1 MGTVKY
7 PAENGEKAGKAL
19 IQLVP
24 MFSDLYVEGNPAK
37 RIAGLVGA
45 TLEGVETITIW
56 EVTGDFND
64 AMVRIG
70 QIYLEAMK
78 KIDGAVYETK
88 VYMSTTE
95 SFKIIPRII
104 RTNIVIP

>member
-56 EVTGDFND
+56 EVTGDFNPRGN
-64 AMVRIG
+64 VKTVI
-70 QIYLEAMK
+70 
-78 KIDGAVYETK
+78 K
-88 VYMSTTE
+88 VSTDQ
-95 SFKIIPRII
+95 PG
-104 RTNIVIP
+104 